1 MYICTSFLLFTLF
14 TRTHARLP
22 ACLPAAFHTQN
33 TLFVSSVPRYSMSQH
48 TSSHRTYD
56 VHFVLLVCRAKS
68 PKLSK
73 HKINSD
79 GQQDKKI
86 LSELVSKD
94 CGVWWIK
101 GVTVIAP
108 TIGHSLDERN
118 GRGFTDTCW
127 TKPSKKVQ
135 DGVYD
140 FEGF

>member
-1 MYICTSFLLFTLF
+1 MLLEYFIT
-14 TRTHARLP
+14 TI
-22 ACLPAAFHTQN
+22 
-33 TLFVSSVPRYSMSQH
+33 
-48 TSSHRTYD
+48 
-56 VHFVLLVCRAKS
+56 HFVLLVCRAKS

>member
-1 MYICTSFLLFTLF
+1 MNVERQCMHPKSYSTCLSIYVHMYILILFTLF
-14 TRTHARLP
+14 TRTHAHACLP
-22 ACLPAAFHTQN
+22 ACLPPSTQN

-86 LSELVSKD
+86 LSELVS
-94 CGVWWIK
+94 
-101 GVTVIAP
+101 
-108 TIGHSLDERN
+108 
-118 GRGFTDTCW
+118 
-127 TKPSKKVQ
+127 
-135 DGVYD
+135 
-140 FEGF
+140 